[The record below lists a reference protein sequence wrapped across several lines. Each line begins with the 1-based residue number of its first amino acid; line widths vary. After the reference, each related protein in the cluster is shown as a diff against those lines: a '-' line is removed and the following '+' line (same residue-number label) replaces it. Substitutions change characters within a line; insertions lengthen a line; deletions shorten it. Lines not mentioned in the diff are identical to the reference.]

1 MLDLG
6 GRAGVGL
13 GVKVTDDGGLVST
26 RTNQADAVK
35 AIQATRVA
43 LRGDGLMG
51 SDGVPIGWCSG
62 SWWSARV
69 GARRE
74 CYRRSVPFTVGWS
87 VQYGARSE
95 SRDHRPVLRARS
107 AGKMIRSV

>member
-35 AIQATRVA
+35 AIQATRAA

-51 SDGVPIGWCSG
+51 SDGVPIGWCAG

-87 VQYGARSE
+87 AQHGARSE
-95 SRDHRPVLRARS
+95 SRDHRRVLRAVPAR
-107 AGKMIRSV
+107 